1 MKTIQPNA
9 RVVLEYTLKDEKGTD
24 LDSSDAE
31 DGEPIVYVHGYG
43 MLVPGLESALMG
55 LEIGSVKDVTVPP
68 DEGFGDRDD
77 ELVLEIDRGDFPDP
91 KKVAIGDEFFAES
104 PDGDEVP
111 MRVVE
116 VKTDTVVVDANHP
129 LAGVTLRYAVV
140 VKEVAQATDEEIA
153 EVRPGSTRLATTR
166 RAATTPPT
174 TTPTKATTTPTPRKP
189 GISCSCRP
197 RNHPE
202 TAPWPTFTRP
212 CRVRLHTAL
221 RPAVDAAKRAPMT
234 QKTNPWTFDVRVR
247 ERNLKAGT
255 VTDKDVDKYIAGL
268 PDLADHSES
277 FATSQPAL
285 APPPAAVVAED
296 DSALDDEDDED
307 EVDGDNEPSATPE

>member
-9 RVVLEYTLKDEKGTD
+9 RVVLEYTLKDEKGTV

-43 MLVPGLESALMG
+43 MLVPGLEAALMG
-55 LEIGSVKDVTVPP
+55 LEVGSVKDVTVTP

-91 KKVAIGDEFFAES
+91 KKVAIGDEVVAES

-116 VKTDTVVVDANHP
+116 VKADTVVVDANHP

-153 EVRPGSTRLATTR
+153 E
-166 RAATTPPT
+166 AAAGFDEAGYDEEGCDDPT
-174 TTPTKATTTPTPRKP
+174 HDHGHEGHGHSHGPKTGDLVQLSSKKP
-189 GISCSCRP
+189 S
-197 RNHPE
+197 
-202 TAPWPTFTRP
+202 
-212 CRVRLHTAL
+212 
-221 RPAVDAAKRAPMT
+221 
-234 QKTNPWTFDVRVR
+234 
-247 ERNLKAGT
+247 
-255 VTDKDVDKYIAGL
+255 
-268 PDLADHSES
+268 
-277 FATSQPAL
+277 
-285 APPPAAVVAED
+285 
-296 DSALDDEDDED
+296 
-307 EVDGDNEPSATPE
+307 